1 MMRDV
6 GTKRIAMRTRL
17 LLVTAAVLAGAAALA
32 QPRITSFNSS
42 GELTWTNSARVGA
55 YRVEWANSPAGR
67 WNAFG
72 TRTNL
77 DSIWAET
84 NHVTAQLPLSNA
96 PTFYRVAWTRLIQSV
111 CGTIA
116 VMILK
121 EPSSSRVN
129 WPLFQRPF

>member
-1 MMRDV
+1 MMHDI

-77 DSIWAET
+77 DSI
-84 NHVTAQLPLSNA
+84 
-96 PTFYRVAWTRLIQSV
+96 
-111 CGTIA
+111 
-116 VMILK
+116 
-121 EPSSSRVN
+121 
-129 WPLFQRPF
+129 